1 MNAIS
6 MRVPKSVAKVS
17 KHDQFEHENQMW
29 KRSLQFFKQENAAL
43 KTRLSEIIDGT
54 DDKDFFKL
62 AEYFQNLFLL
72 KDELGQKL
80 ETEITSQLER
90 LNLEPLTGYIST
102 EIQNSQ
108 ENLRREISY
117 FESDFLR
124 MKNEFNQLVLQSL

>member
-1 MNAIS
+1 MKVTKPA
-6 MRVPKSVAKVS
+6 AKVS
-17 KHDQFEHENQMW
+17 KHDQFEHENHMW
-29 KRSLQFFKQENAAL
+29 KRSLQFFKQENSAL

-80 ETEITSQLER
+80 EVEIATQLER
-90 LNLEPLTGYIST
+90 LNVCSHIGYISA

-124 MKNEFNQLVLQSL
+124 MKNEFNQLILQSL

>member
-1 MNAIS
+1 MKI
-6 MRVPKSVAKVS
+6 PKALVKVS
-17 KHDQFEHENQMW
+17 KHDQFEHENYMW
-29 KRSLQFFKQENAAL
+29 KRSLQFFKQENSAL
-43 KTRLSEIIDGT
+43 KTRLSQIIDST
-54 DDKDFFKL
+54 DNTDFFKL

-80 ETEITSQLER
+80 DQEITHQLER
-90 LNLEPLTGYIST
+90 LGVCAHIGYISA

>member
-1 MNAIS
+1 MK
-6 MRVPKSVAKVS
+6 VPKPEAKVS
-17 KHDQFEHENQMW
+17 KYDQFEHENHMW
-29 KRSLQFFKQENAAL
+29 KRSLQFFKQENSSL
-43 KTRLSEIIDGT
+43 KTRLSQVIDAT
-54 DDKDFFKL
+54 DNKDFFKL

-80 ETEITSQLER
+80 EAEITSQLER
-90 LNLEPLTGYIST
+90 LSVCPHIGYIST
-102 EIQNSQ
+102 EIQNKQ